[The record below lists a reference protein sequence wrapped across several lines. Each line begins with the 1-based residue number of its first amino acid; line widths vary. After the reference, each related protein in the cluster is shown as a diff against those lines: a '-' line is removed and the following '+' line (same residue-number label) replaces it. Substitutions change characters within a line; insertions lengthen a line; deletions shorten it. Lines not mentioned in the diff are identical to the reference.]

1 MRNGSRSNP
10 SENNFEIISVEAFD
24 DFLIGVSK
32 YKRGSYGGHYVRHFL
47 LSVLCIFV
55 LRSGMPALIT

>member
-32 YKRGSYGGHYVRHFL
+32 
-47 LSVLCIFV
+47 
-55 LRSGMPALIT
+55 